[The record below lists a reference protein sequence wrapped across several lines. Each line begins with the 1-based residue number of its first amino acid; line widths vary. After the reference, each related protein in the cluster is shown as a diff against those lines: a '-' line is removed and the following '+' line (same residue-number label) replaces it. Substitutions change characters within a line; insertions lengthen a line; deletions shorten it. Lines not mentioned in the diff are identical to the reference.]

1 MLFSF
6 LNDRFS
12 QCLCEHHY
20 HIALNTSDPTR
31 AWAQWNTM
39 EDKGALQL
47 IGAAFIWK
55 SQSHI
60 HHRGWASTFL
70 FCFVL
75 SSRRSCPFHFHLSVL
90 CGERLEGIGSTC
102 LLSIPIYIFILMKL
116 KLAAIAF
123 IFWNTIFLSV
133 VKTNISKIHW
143 CKCWLWSSSYDSWK
157 VSS

>member
-1 MLFSF
+1 MIVFHSVYVNIITILLSTLQILPGPEHNEIQWRIRVLCNSLEQPLFES
-6 LNDRFS
+6 
-12 QCLCEHHY
+12 
-20 HIALNTSDPTR
+20 
-31 AWAQWNTM
+31 
-39 EDKGALQL
+39 
-47 IGAAFIWK
+47 
-55 SQSHI
+55 
-60 HHRGWASTFL
+60 HRGWASTFL

-102 LLSIPIYIFILMKL
+102 LLSIPIYIFFLMKL